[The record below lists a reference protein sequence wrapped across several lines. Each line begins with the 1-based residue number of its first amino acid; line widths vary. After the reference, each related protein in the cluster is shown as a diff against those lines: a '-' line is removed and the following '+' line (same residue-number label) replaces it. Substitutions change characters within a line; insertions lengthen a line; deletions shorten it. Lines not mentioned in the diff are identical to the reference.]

1 MKIAVISNVLPDVMK
16 LNPAS
21 AIKSFL
27 EYLDDSCNVFF
38 GEELRGIIPYGDFC
52 ADDALFSRADAAVVF
67 GGDGTI
73 LSAARRAAPYSVPIF
88 GINTGHL
95 GFLSSAGAD
104 ECEAAAKAL
113 LSHNLTLTERIML
126 QASVFRRDEEL
137 FCASAL
143 NDVVINRSFGR
154 LTGLSITHNGVFTAN
169 YHSDGVII
177 STPTGSTAY
186 SLSCGGPLVSPGLD
200 LFVITPISPHLLG
213 ARPMIVSS
221 FGAVNVSFSGDGAL
235 LAADGQNTF
244 KLLEGDRVHITKAP
258 YKAKL
263 LSLPGQ
269 DFFTLV
275 RQKLTR

>member
-1 MKIAVISNVLPDVMK
+1 M
-16 LNPAS
+16 
-21 AIKSFL
+21 
-27 EYLDDSCNVFF
+27 
-38 GEELRGIIPYGDFC
+38 
-52 ADDALFSRADAAVVF
+52 F

-73 LSAARRAAPYSVPIF
+73 LSAARRAAPYDTPIF

-104 ECEAAAKAL
+104 ECETAAEAL
-113 LSHNLTLTERIML
+113 LSHDLALTERIML
-126 QASVFRRDEEL
+126 QVSVFRNGEEC

-143 NDVVINRSFGR
+143 NDVVINRALGR
-154 LTGLSITHNGVFTAN
+154 LTGLSITHNGLFTAD

-186 SLSCGGPLVSPGLD
+186 SLSCGGPLVFPGLD

-221 FGAVNVSFSGDGAL
+221 DGSVDVSFRGDEVL
-235 LAADGQNTF
+235 LAADGQSTF
-244 KLLEGDRVHITKAP
+244 KLLEGDNIHITKSDC
-258 YKAKL
+258 KAKL

-269 DFFTLV
+269 DFFSLV
-275 RQKLTR
+275 QQKLTR